1 MATTRPLFDP
11 ESSPDPLMAQSPLPP
26 MDADTVRRKVLEST
40 PTRKRIGASATPR
53 KSMIQIVS
61 PTKTTMTTT
70 TMAGGSPWRINVMVE
85 AVPENDVQG
94 ASPKKKTPAKR
105 ARRVSKM
112 DTTTTTTVVPINFG
126 DTPETGAAKPT
137 ARKKRVATPRKPK
150 ETEIIA
156 KAKATP
162 KAASRRRKAA
172 SQPVEEEQQ
181 QQEQQQKEREAT
193 IPVVDMTAAQ
203 ESQNISLSPLAPV
216 ERHIDSVNSSR
227 ADDRTSKSQTGT
239 SSRLGKTLTPDTDP
253 GFDHDGASDGD
264 DGEDVFGNLSRE
276 LHAQVVVT
284 APSEDDI
291 WVNAGRD
298 SVVSIIGATFWEEH
312 RRLTGRKE

>member
-1 MATTRPLFDP
+1 MLLRGVADSPIRLRVGVD
-11 ESSPDPLMAQSPLPP
+11 SSTFLR
-26 MDADTVRRKVLEST
+26 TVS
-40 PTRKRIGASATPR
+40 AS
-53 KSMIQIVS
+53 M
-61 PTKTTMTTT
+61 
-70 TMAGGSPWRINVMVE
+70 GGRGDWAMRGSGEDSGSNS
-85 AVPENDVQG
+85 G
-94 ASPKKKTPAKR
+94 
-105 ARRVSKM
+105 RV
-112 DTTTTTTVVPINFG
+112 
-126 DTPETGAAKPT
+126 
-137 ARKKRVATPRKPK
+137 VA
-150 ETEIIA
+150 
-156 KAKATP
+156 
-162 KAASRRRKAA
+162 
-172 SQPVEEEQQ
+172 
-181 QQEQQQKEREAT
+181 
-193 IPVVDMTAAQ
+193 MTAAQ